1 MGSLGFIRPHDQL
14 GPRMARLSIL
24 EREVYMALDRI
35 PVLRR

>member
-1 MGSLGFIRPHDQL
+1 MGSLGFIRPHGQL
-14 GPRMARLSIL
+14 DPRMPRLRRL